1 MARLNTIGNCSYLF
15 QNGVTVVNTTPHPI
29 TMQDVDGTLVSIP
42 SHKDMILNATVGE
55 KSVDSL
61 FVRTTFNGTDEG
73 RTLIS
78 TIKNW
83 ADGESVDCLVIVGSI
98 IAAQAYPGDVAG
110 VCPVPGFERV
120 APSEKRM
127 RCDKFTIF

>member
-1 MARLNTIGNCSYLF
+1 
-15 QNGVTVVNTTPHPI
+15 
-29 TMQDVDGTLVSIP
+29 
-42 SHKDMILNATVGE
+42 MILNATVGE

-83 ADGESVDCLVIVGSI
+83 ADGESVDFLVIVGSI